1 MAPKLEVQYHAVEQG
16 YDPDG
21 NLYTDVGDV
30 YESPEAAAPVR
41 VKAVIVEA
49 S

>member
-30 YESPEAAAPVR
+30 YPSPEEAPVR
-41 VKAVIVEA
+41 VKAVIVEV